1 MDKPCSNYK
10 ELIDFWHEVKKSATV
25 VRQLRIKASCDIRKS
40 SPEDQRD
47 DLFDVISCFCE
58 ASDELQRA
66 LDALDELAHQ
76 NAPDRIPD

>member
-1 MDKPCSNYK
+1 MPKPCSNYK
-10 ELIDFWHEVKKSATV
+10 ELIDFIYEIKKSTGYIHK
-25 VRQLRIKASCDIRKS
+25 LRFKAIEIRKS

-47 DLFDVISCFCE
+47 ELFHVISCFCE

-66 LDALDELAHQ
+66 LDALDELAHA

>member
-1 MDKPCSNYK
+1 MHSPCSNYK
-10 ELIDFWHEVKKSATV
+10 ELIDFNYEIRKSM
-25 VRQLRIKASCDIRKS
+25 RCIRKLRIKAIDIRKS

-66 LDALDELAHQ
+66 FDALDELAHQ

>member
-1 MDKPCSNYK
+1 MTKRCSNYK
-10 ELIDFWHEVKKSATV
+10 ELIDFWHEIKKSTTV
-25 VRQLRIKASCDIRKS
+25 IRRLRIKAIEIRKS

-47 DLFDVISCFCE
+47 DLFDVISCFSE

>member
-1 MDKPCSNYK
+1 MPKPCSNYK
-10 ELIDFWHEVKKSATV
+10 ELIDLWHEIKKSTTV
-25 VRQLRIKASCDIRKS
+25 VRQLRIETNEIRKS
-40 SPEDQRD
+40 APQDQRD
-47 DLFDVISCFCE
+47 DLFDVISCICE